1 MGRERVA
8 GRPKG
13 PMSAY
18 ACFVQVIREEHKK
31 KHPEEQ
37 INFAEFSKKC
47 AEKWKTMTPKEKK
60 RFEDMSVRDK
70 ERHEREMAQYNA
82 VQQAPSSQ
90 RGDGGGGAVAPG
102 RRRKRK
108 MLKDKDAPKR
118 ALYAQLLK
126 LTTLH
131 HIFFETFVLICL
143 KGPLFSGFVRN
154 TAPMYEPNI
163 PNGASARWPKS
174 YPNAGS
180 PVRIRSY
187 TKARH
192 RQTSRATTRR

>member
-82 VQQAPSSQ
+82 VQQAPSQ
-90 RGDGGGGAVAPG
+90 RGDAGGGAVAGG

-118 ALYAQLLK
+118 ALCA
-126 LTTLH
+126 
-131 HIFFETFVLICL
+131 IEFVDLRL
-143 KGPLFSGFVRN
+143 S
-154 TAPMYEPNI
+154 T
-163 PNGASARWPKS
+163 
-174 YPNAGS
+174 
-180 PVRIRSY
+180 
-187 TKARH
+187 
-192 RQTSRATTRR
+192 